1 MGFVLDLDVCVA
13 FFSCFERIVNY
24 LSSIIQRWFSKIG

>member
-24 LSSIIQRWFSKIG
+24 ISSLFKDGFQR